1 MSGTAPLFPRLP
13 RNLGLR
19 KLSFPAE
26 PLCHNG
32 AGTRSFWARPFR
44 SVARGAK
51 FMSTSLP
58 AKSTYSHLTWETI
71 LKAHARIA
79 PRIHRTLVL
88 TSASLD
94 GMTGAR
100 LYFKCENLQKTGSF
114 KIRGATNAIFSL
126 SDEEASRGIVTQSS
140 GNHGAAVACAAT
152 WRGAPAFVVMPKN
165 APQVKV
171 RAIETYGGKIT
182 FCEPKVS
189 SRNEV
194 CARVQSDTGAVLIHP
209 FDNDQII
216 AGQATAAKELLE
228 EVPDLDAVFTPV
240 SGGGLLSG
248 TCLGAK
254 GLRPGIRVFGCEP
267 ERADDAYRSLSSGR
281 LQSLESSDTIADG
294 LRASLAPRTFAILR
308 DNVERVL
315 LVSEAEII
323 AAMRTVWERM
333 KIIIEPSSAV
343 AIAPLLKPGAVAELD
358 LPARPDAA
366 PPKLGVIFSGG
377 NVDLSS
383 LPF

>member
-1 MSGTAPLFPRLP
+1 MSATTP
-13 RNLGLR
+13 
-19 KLSFPAE
+19 
-26 PLCHNG
+26 
-32 AGTRSFWARPFR
+32 
-44 SVARGAK
+44 
-51 FMSTSLP
+51 TS
-58 AKSTYSHLTWETI
+58 AYAHLTWQAI
-71 LKAHARIA
+71 LEAHARII
-79 PRIHRTLVL
+79 PRIHRTPVL

-94 GMTGAR
+94 IITGAR
-100 LYFKCENLQKTGSF
+100 LFFKCENLQKTGSF
-114 KIRGATNAIFSL
+114 KIRGASNAILSL
-126 SDEEASRGIVTQSS
+126 TEEQAAHGIVTQSS
-140 GNHGAAVACAAT
+140 GNHGAAVACAAA
-152 WRGAPAFVVMPKN
+152 WRGVPAFVVMPKN

-171 RAIETYGGKIT
+171 RAIEAYGGKIT

-194 CARVQSDTGAVLIHP
+194 CARVQSETGAALVHP

-216 AGQATAAKELLE
+216 AGQATAGKELLE
-228 EVPDLDAVFTPV
+228 EIPDLDAVFTPV

-254 GLRPGIRVFGCEP
+254 GLLPAVLVFGCEP
-267 ERADDAYRSLSSGR
+267 ERADDAYRSLSSGT

-308 DNVERVL
+308 DNVERIL
-315 LVSEAEII
+315 LASEEEII

-343 AIAPLLKPGAVAELD
+343 AIAPLLKPGAVTSLM
-358 LPARPDAA
+358 LPARADGA
-366 PPKLGVIFSGG
+366 PPKLGVILSGG

>member
-1 MSGTAPLFPRLP
+1 MSATT
-13 RNLGLR
+13 
-19 KLSFPAE
+19 PAS
-26 PLCHNG
+26 
-32 AGTRSFWARPFR
+32 AYA
-44 SVARGAK
+44 
-51 FMSTSLP
+51 
-58 AKSTYSHLTWETI
+58 HLTWQAI
-71 LKAHARIA
+71 QDAHARIA
-79 PRIHRTLVL
+79 PRIHRTPVF

-94 GMTGAR
+94 ALTGAR
-100 LYFKCENLQKTGSF
+100 LFFKCENLQKTGSF

-140 GNHGAAVACAAT
+140 GNHAAAVACAAA
-152 WRGAPAFVVMPKN
+152 WRGVPAFVVMPKN
-165 APQVKV
+165 APGVKV
-171 RAIETYGGKIT
+171 RAIEAYGGKIT

-194 CARVQSDTGAVLIHP
+194 CMRVQADTGAALIHP

-228 EVPDLDAVFTPV
+228 EIPDLDAVFSPV

-254 GLRPGIRVFGCEP
+254 GLLPAVLVFGCEP
-267 ERADDAYRSLSSGR
+267 ERADDAYRSLSSGT

-308 DNVERVL
+308 DNVERIL
-315 LVSEAEII
+315 LASEDEII
-323 AAMRTVWERM
+323 AALRTVWECM

-343 AIAPLLKPGAVAELD
+343 AIAPLLKPETVANLR
-358 LPARPDAA
+358 LPARADGA
-366 PPKLGVIFSGG
+366 PPKLGVILSGG
-377 NVDLSS
+377 NVDLYS